1 MIKFLQWL
9 FDFYVKI
16 FVDDKLQLGSTN
28 LIFAS
33 TVIIICILFVCY
45 SISSVIP
52 LLSKYLHKKNKRL
65 ALTSDIILTIGVL
78 LVTIWVVMS
87 AYTVWNQNQLNK
99 QAHVTTTL
107 VSDKQS
113 IYPNDNNVDVTLKDA
128 VLTKTQ
134 NQLNSGTLIILES
147 WLHNIEQSKPKQ
159 RDPIYE
165 FIYDQKQST
174 TIHLTKNKATKTI
187 TLHSYQ
193 LMIDGEIIR
202 NTNSTTKN
210 PRKYKVKNIKIAT
223 AKEITTY
230 HHISKTKTI
239 HVLYLNL
246 TETPETKQE
255 NQDQRDLDAVTDK
268 LK

>member
-1 MIKFLQWL
+1 M
-9 FDFYVKI
+9 
-16 FVDDKLQLGSTN
+16 
-28 LIFAS
+28 
-33 TVIIICILFVCY
+33 
-45 SISSVIP
+45 
-52 LLSKYLHKKNKRL
+52 
-65 ALTSDIILTIGVL
+65 
-78 LVTIWVVMS
+78 VTIWTVVS

-99 QAHVTTTL
+99 QAHITTTL

-113 IYPNDNNVDVTLKDA
+113 IYPNDNNVDVTLKGT

-134 NQLNSGTLIILES
+134 NQLDSGTLIILES

-159 RDPIYE
+159 IDPIYE
-165 FIYDQKQST
+165 FIYDKKQPT

-193 LMIDGEIIR
+193 LMIDRKIIR
-202 NTNSTTKN
+202 NTNITTKN
-210 PRKYKVKNIKIAT
+210 HHNYKVESIKIAT
-223 AKEITTY
+223 AKETTTY
-230 HHISKTKTI
+230 HHVSKTKTI

-255 NQDQRDLDAVTDK
+255 NQDQKDLDTLTNK

>member
-1 MIKFLQWL
+1 MTKFWQWL
-9 FDFYVKI
+9 FNFYVET

-33 TVIIICILFVCY
+33 TVIIICILIIYY
-45 SISSVIP
+45 STSKIIP
-52 LLSKYLHKKNKRL
+52 LLSNYIHKKNERL
-65 ALTSDIILTIGVL
+65 ALTSDIVLTIGVL
-78 LVTIWVVMS
+78 LVMIWIVVS
-87 AYTVWNQNQLNK
+87 AYTVCNQNQLNK
-99 QAHVTTTL
+99 QARVTTKL

-113 IYPNDNNVDVTLKDA
+113 IYPNDNNVNITLKDA

-134 NQLNSGTLIILES
+134 NQLDSTNLIIFES

-159 RDPIYE
+159 LDPIYE
-165 FIYDQKQST
+165 LIYVQKRSM
-174 TIHLTKNKATKTI
+174 TIRLTKNKATKTI

-193 LMIDGEIIR
+193 LMIDGKIIR
-202 NTNSTTKN
+202 NTNITTKN
-210 PRKYKVKNIKIAT
+210 PHKYKVEDIKIAT

-255 NQDQRDLDAVTDK
+255 NQDQRDLDSFTNK